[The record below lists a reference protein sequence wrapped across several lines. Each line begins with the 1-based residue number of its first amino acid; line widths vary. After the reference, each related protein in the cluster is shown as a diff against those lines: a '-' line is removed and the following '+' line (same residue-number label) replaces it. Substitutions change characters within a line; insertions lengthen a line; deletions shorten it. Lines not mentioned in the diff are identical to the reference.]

1 MHKIFVN
8 KKKENL
14 TVDFLEK
21 IYNPTYKEH
30 LIALSM
36 FAAMIKIKLA
46 ISMTIFFLKLSLVK
60 SYGTLCFKSLPF
72 YK

>member
-1 MHKIFVN
+1 MFVN
-8 KKKENL
+8 KTKENL
-14 TVDFLEK
+14 TVDFLK
-21 IYNPTYKEH
+21 NIYNPTYKEH

-46 ISMTIFFLKLSLVK
+46 ISMTIFFFKLSLVK
-60 SYGTLCFKSLPF
+60 SNGTLCFKSLPF